1 MKKIFR
7 YIVLLIVVYLVV
19 EIFVYFLTKTY
30 YKDMDNYQILVE
42 SPEIQI
48 TESKVAKNKGYI
60 EGTAT
65 NDTGEM
71 MKNTKIRFD
80 FYNEQGT
87 YVGSKCKE
95 IGIFNAT
102 EKAKFDIK
110 YEYKNVAEIK
120 ISVINEE

>member
-30 YKDMDNYQILVE
+30 YSDMNNYQVLVE
-42 SPEIQI
+42 SPLIEI

-60 EGTAT
+60 EGTVKNNTGAMI
-65 NDTGEM
+65 NDLS
-71 MKNTKIRFD
+71 IRFD
-80 FYNEQGT
+80 FYNSQGAHIGT
-87 YVGSKCKE
+87 KLEE

-102 EKAKFDIK
+102 EKLRFDVQ
-110 YEYKNVAEIK
+110 YEYKDVAEIK
-120 ISVINEE
+120 ISIISK